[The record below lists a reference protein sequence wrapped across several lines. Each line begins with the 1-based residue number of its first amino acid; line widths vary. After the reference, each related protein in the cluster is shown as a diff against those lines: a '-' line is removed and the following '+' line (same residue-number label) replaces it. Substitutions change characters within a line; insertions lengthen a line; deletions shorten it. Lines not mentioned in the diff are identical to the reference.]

1 MKRICAHCKSHFRPS
16 KYHRH
21 QHYCNKEECQ
31 KARKAL
37 WQKNK
42 IQKDPS
48 YKANQKDATICW
60 LNKNPSYYSEYRK
73 NHQEYTAKNRKK
85 SRERYKK
92 NLKYHARISPDL
104 KPKED
109 FAKMDLA
116 SLQLPVK
123 SGRYKLMP
131 FGVEDFAKMDAAI
144 VQIIVIEEVTKNE
157 EFLQI

>member
-42 IQKDPS
+42 IQKD
-48 YKANQKDATICW
+48 
-60 LNKNPSYYSEYRK
+60 PSYYSEYRK